1 MTVNIGTFD
10 RALRALLGLA
20 AVALV
25 FVGPIAE
32 SGGWG
37 WERIAPAAV
46 GAIMLGTSA
55 IKFCPLYRIFG
66 LRTCRAT

>member
-1 MTVNIGTFD
+1 MTVNVGTVD

-25 FVGPIAE
+25 FAGPIAE
-32 SGGWG
+32 PGGWG
-37 WERIAPAAV
+37 WERIALAAV

-55 IKFCPLYRIFG
+55 MKFCPLYRNFG
-66 LRTCRAT
+66 LRTCRVT

>member
-1 MTVNIGTFD
+1 MTVNVGTVD

-37 WERIAPAAV
+37 WERITLAAV

-55 IKFCPLYRIFG
+55 MKFCPLYRIFG
-66 LRTCRAT
+66 LRTCRVT